1 MPRCPAPVAS
11 LRRVEPDLASLLASG
26 ERAAFHGPPS
36 AAVVDLERAVG
47 VAQRDGRRAEVAAA
61 AWLLG
66 VALSAG
72 GRYGGGLRVL
82 VPLVEAGEG
91 AEAGE
96 LAPELRLFASLAAST
111 AASVHRGLGRH
122 DAAAELDQRG
132 LALADAPGEASFDAL
147 LGLTA
152 DAVGCGDLAL
162 AEQRVVAAEAVLDG
176 HGGDWWRQRV
186 RMDWAR
192 AEIAL
197 LAERPHD
204 AILAA
209 AGAVSGA
216 EAARAPRHVAKGLL
230 FQGVAELQSG
240 SEDAL
245 ATLRRGAGLAE
256 GLAALPLVWQSR
268 ALIGALLGG
277 EDSAEGAR
285 SLAAARSAV
294 LTMAADLPGD
304 LREQWLARP
313 NVSALL
319 QG

>member
-1 MPRCPAPVAS
+1 M
-11 LRRVEPDLASLLASG
+11 EPDLASLLASG
-26 ERAAFHGPPS
+26 ERAAFHGPPG
-36 AAVVDLERAVG
+36 AAISDLERAVG

-66 VALSAG
+66 VALSAA

-82 VPLVEAGEG
+82 VPLIETGEG
-91 AEAGE
+91 AGVDE
-96 LAPELRLFASLAAST
+96 LAPELRLFGSLAAST

-122 DAAAELDQRG
+122 EAASELDERG
-132 LALADAPGEASFDAL
+132 LALADGPGEATFDCL
-147 LGLTA
+147 LGLA
-152 DAVGCGDLAL
+152 SDAVGVGQLDEARDRF
-162 AEQRVVAAEAVLDG
+162 AQAKAVLDG

-186 RMDWAR
+186 RLEWAR

-197 LAERPHD
+197 LAELPHD

-209 AGAVSGA
+209 AGAVNGA
-216 EAARAPRHVAKGLL
+216 EAARAPRHVAKSLL

-240 SEDAL
+240 SDDAV
-245 ATLRRGAGLAE
+245 ATLRRAAGLAE
-256 GLAALPLVWQSR
+256 GLAALPLVWQAR

-277 EDSAEGAR
+277 DDSSEGAR

-294 LTMAADLPGD
+294 LTIAGDLPQD
-304 LREQWLARP
+304 LRDEWLARP

-319 QG
+319 EG

>member
-1 MPRCPAPVAS
+1 
-11 LRRVEPDLASLLASG
+11 VEPDLASLLASG
-26 ERAAFHGPPS
+26 ERAAFHGPPG
-36 AAVVDLERAVG
+36 AAVSDLERAVG

-66 VALSAG
+66 VALSAS

-91 AEAGE
+91 ADVDE
-96 LAPELRLFASLAAST
+96 LAAEIRLFASLAAST

-122 DAAAELDQRG
+122 EAATELDLRG
-132 LALADAPGEASFDAL
+132 LALTDGPGEATFDSL
-147 LGLTA
+147 LGLA
-152 DAVGCGDLAL
+152 SDAVGAGLL
-162 AEQRVVAAEAVLDG
+162 AEAQERLTQSEAVLEQ

-186 RMDWAR
+186 RLGWTR
-192 AEIAL
+192 AEVAL
-197 LAERPHD
+197 LEERPHD

-240 SEDAL
+240 SDDAI
-245 ATLRRGAGLAE
+245 ATLRRAAGLAE
-256 GLAALPLVWQSR
+256 GLAALPLVWQAR

-277 EDSAEGAR
+277 EESSEGAR
-285 SLAAARSAV
+285 SLATARSAV
-294 LTMAADLPGD
+294 LTIAGDLPPD
-304 LREQWLARP
+304 LRDEWLARP

-319 QG
+319 EG